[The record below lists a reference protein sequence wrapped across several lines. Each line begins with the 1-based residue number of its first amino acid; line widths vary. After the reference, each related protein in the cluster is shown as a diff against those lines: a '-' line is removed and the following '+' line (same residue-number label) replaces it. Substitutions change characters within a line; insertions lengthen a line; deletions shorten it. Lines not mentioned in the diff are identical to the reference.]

1 MATDRIVVPGS
12 ARPFV
17 AAAASVMLLGGL
29 GLTVL
34 RIAGPGT
41 GSVGPLIG
49 AALALA
55 VLLADLPL
63 RTEADEQGLVRVCI
77 ARRGRIPW
85 DRVVAIERQRR
96 RLTGPGTGG
105 LVIRGHRGR
114 WLVATSAEPPI
125 VHRRLAELVAAH
137 APGVRMLADAPAV
150 VTD

>member
-1 MATDRIVVPGS
+1 MATDRIVIQGS

-17 AAAASVMLLGGL
+17 AAASSAVTLGGL

-34 RIAGPGT
+34 RTAGPGT
-41 GSVGPLIG
+41 VSVGLLLG

-63 RTEADEQGLVRVCI
+63 RTEGDEEGLVRVCI
-77 ARRGRIPW
+77 LRHGRIPW
-85 DRVVAIERQRR
+85 DRVVAIERQSR

-105 LVIRGHRGR
+105 LVIRGRRGR
-114 WLVATSAEPPI
+114 WLVATSAEPPAI
-125 VHRRLAELVAAH
+125 HRRLAELVAAH

-150 VTD
+150 ATD

>member
-1 MATDRIVVPGS
+1 MATDRIVVQGS

-17 AAAASVMLLGGL
+17 AAASSAVTLGGL

-34 RIAGPGT
+34 RTAGPGT
-41 GSVGPLIG
+41 VSVGLLLG
-49 AALALA
+49 AALALT

-63 RTEADEQGLVRVCI
+63 RTEGDEEGLVRVCI
-77 ARRGRIPW
+77 LRRGRIPW

-105 LVIRGHRGR
+105 LVIRGRRGR
-114 WLVATSAEPPI
+114 WLVATSAEPPAI
-125 VHRRLAELVAAH
+125 HRRLAELVAAH

-150 VTD
+150 ATD